1 MKNGAQKPISRRRFL
16 AYSAAALA
24 AQACAS
30 ASRSAGLFPRPEKE
44 YEPQFYVASPRY
56 YLNLDQDFSKVR
68 YDKVLKAPG
77 DGFPPLNRTHLSVI
91 GSRSRRIRYVS
102 LPGLVHSVLADRG
115 RAFMVPTDGQRWL
128 YAIDG
133 DSLEIDAFVRGAVDG
148 SWADYQL
155 SALLMAIVWRG
166 MTPQETAHYTEAMM
180 RSGIVA
186 DLSAVKRPNRGRA
199 SVRATCRAP

>member
-1 MKNGAQKPISRRRFL
+1 MLFR
-16 AYSAAALA
+16 
-24 AQACAS
+24 S

-133 DSLEIDAFVRGAVDG
+133 DSLEIDAFVRQGPEEYPFAGHAVLLPDP
-148 SWADYQL
+148 QL
-155 SALLMAIVWRG
+155 FAISQNSRKV
-166 MTPQETAHYTEAMM
+166 
-180 RSGIVA
+180 
-186 DLSAVKRPNRGRA
+186 
-199 SVRATCRAP
+199 